1 LIQEQSEVGIN
12 LTNRGGFYIIKDEIL
27 PEIVRK
33 TVRAKELLKSG
44 KARTVNEATEMVG
57 MSRSAFYKYKDF
69 IFPFYEAILGKII
82 TISLI
87 LEHQPGVLSGILDE
101 IAKARGNIL
110 TINQNIPIQGLANV
124 TISFETG
131 SMVENIEDLMEVI
144 QSKTGVQKVEIIAR
158 E

>member
-1 LIQEQSEVGIN
+1 M
-12 LTNRGGFYIIKDEIL
+12 TDKRGFYIIKDEIL
-27 PEIVRK
+27 PDIVRK
-33 TVRAKELLKSG
+33 TVKAKELLKSG
-44 KARTVNEATEMVG
+44 KVRTINEATERVG

-69 IFPFYEAILGKII
+69 IFPLYEASLGKII
-82 TISLI
+82 TISLV

-101 IAKARGNIL
+101 IARAHGNLL

-131 SMVENIEDLMEVI
+131 GLIKNIEELMEEI
-144 QSKTGVQKVEIIAR
+144 QSKNGVQKVDIIAR

>member
-1 LIQEQSEVGIN
+1 
-12 LTNRGGFYIIKDEIL
+12 LTEKRGFYIIKDEIL

-33 TVRAKELLKSG
+33 TVKAKELLKSG
-44 KARTVNEATEMVG
+44 KVRTINEATEKVG

-69 IFPFYEAILGKII
+69 IFPFYEASLGKII
-82 TISLI
+82 TIAMV
-87 LEHQPGVLSGILDE
+87 LEHQPGVLSRILDE
-101 IAKARGNIL
+101 IARAHGNVL

-131 SMVENIEDLMEVI
+131 DMAKNIEELIEEI
-144 QSKTGVQKVEIIAR
+144 QSKSGVQKVDIIAG

>member
-1 LIQEQSEVGIN
+1 MTEK
-12 LTNRGGFYIIKDEIL
+12 RGFYIIKDEIL

-33 TVRAKELLKSG
+33 TVKAKELLKSG
-44 KARTVNEATEMVG
+44 KARTINEATEKVG

-69 IFPFYEAILGKII
+69 IFPFYEASLGKII
-82 TISLI
+82 TISLV
-87 LEHQPGVLSGILDE
+87 LEHRFGVLSGILDE
-101 IAKARGNIL
+101 IARAHGNVL

-131 SMVENIEDLMEVI
+131 GLIKNIEELIEDM
-144 QSKTGVQKVEIIAR
+144 QSKPGVQKVDIIAG

>member
-1 LIQEQSEVGIN
+1 MTEK
-12 LTNRGGFYIIKDEIL
+12 RGFYIIKDEIL

-33 TVRAKELLKSG
+33 TVKAKELLKNG
-44 KARTVNEATEMVG
+44 KVRTINEATEKVG

-69 IFPFYEAILGKII
+69 IFPFYEASLGKII
-82 TISLI
+82 TIAMV
-87 LEHQPGVLSGILDE
+87 LEHQPGVLSRILDE
-101 IAKARGNIL
+101 IARAHGNVL

-131 SMVENIEDLMEVI
+131 DMVKNIEELIEEI
-144 QSKTGVQKVEIIAR
+144 QSKNGVQKVDIIAG

>member
-1 LIQEQSEVGIN
+1 M
-12 LTNRGGFYIIKDEIL
+12 TDKRGFYIIKDEIL
-27 PEIVRK
+27 PDIVRK
-33 TVRAKELLKSG
+33 TVKAKELLKSG
-44 KARTVNEATEMVG
+44 KVRTINEATERVG

-69 IFPFYEAILGKII
+69 IFPLYEASLGKII
-82 TISLI
+82 TISLV

-101 IAKARGNIL
+101 IARAHGNVL

-131 SMVENIEDLMEVI
+131 GLIKNIEELIEDI
-144 QSKTGVQKVEIIAR
+144 QSKNGVQKVDIIAR

>member
-1 LIQEQSEVGIN
+1 M
-12 LTNRGGFYIIKDEIL
+12 TDKRGFYIIKDEIL
-27 PEIVRK
+27 PDIVRK
-33 TVRAKELLKSG
+33 TVKAKELLKSG
-44 KARTVNEATEMVG
+44 KVRTINEATERVG

-69 IFPFYEAILGKII
+69 IFPLYEASLGKII
-82 TISLI
+82 TISLV

-101 IAKARGNIL
+101 IARAHGNVL

-131 SMVENIEDLMEVI
+131 GLIKNIEELMEEI
-144 QSKTGVQKVEIIAR
+144 QSKNGVQKVDIIAR